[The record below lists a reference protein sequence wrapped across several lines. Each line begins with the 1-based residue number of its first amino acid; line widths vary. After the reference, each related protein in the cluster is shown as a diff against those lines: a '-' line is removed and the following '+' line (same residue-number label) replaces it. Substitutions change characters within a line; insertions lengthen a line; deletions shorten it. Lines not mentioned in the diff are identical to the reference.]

1 MNAYRNGITNRG
13 ASAPDI
19 RAMLAAS
26 YEDEQEPSSA
36 MLARAMIFAQ
46 DADRKLAEARSVKA
60 EAERFRAEMQ
70 KTTVDQTKV
79 LVKQLREAAEVDQQ
93 SAQELREEAESVWES
108 ARTDLERATSLREEF
123 VQLRIAAQVDAEE
136 YRQGVLAEAER
147 EAINIKDKA
156 RNEVNAELAERQLRI
171 DEEIRNAV
179 AAIEKMQSAAQAELE
194 APQLYTEA
202 LRFRAASPNMEDERE
217 TTPPP
222 VEGPKRRNAARRP
235 RQ

>member
-1 MNAYRNGITNRG
+1 MNAYRNGTTNRG

-70 KTTVDQTKV
+70 KNTVDQTEV
-79 LVKQLREAAEVDQQ
+79 LVKQMRDTAELDQQ
-93 SAQELREEAESVWES
+93 NAQDLREEAEAAWES
-108 ARTDLERATSLREEF
+108 ARTELERATSLREESEH
-123 VQLRIAAQVDAEE
+123 LRIAAQADAEE
-136 YRQGVLAEAER
+136 YRRAVLAEAER
-147 EAINIKDKA
+147 EAIDIKDKA
-156 RNEVNAELAERQLRI
+156 RNEVNAELAERQLHV

-179 AAIEKMQSAAQAELE
+179 AAIEKMQAAAQAEME
-194 APQLYTEA
+194 AQQLYTEA
-202 LRFRAASPNMEDERE
+202 LRFRAASPSMEEEAE
-217 TTPPP
+217 TTHQ
-222 VEGPKRRNAARRP
+222 VEAPKRRASARRP
-235 RQ
+235 RK